1 MAIEYTNLGFITLEG
16 FVRRDDVTNRTLKLC
31 FICCG
36 QYGGRQGDEEARLG
50 HSVFVINTSESDLLD
65 LKAIAKNSDRII
77 KLEGYGGAAKDIER
91 GQAAIYD
98 NSEAIV
104 NVLQH
109 EDVIDADHVFV
120 VGGMGGGTGNAAI
133 PMICS
138 NLAKIRKPF
147 NGKPSFG
154 AIITVPASW
163 EKRGIKKNALWGL
176 GHLDQLVKNEDIGA
190 IVLIDNDKLYNLTQG
205 VHSNT
210 TETPLNWMDY
220 GNSSL
225 AALLDEITMLTS
237 LPSSKAFDLDEWR
250 DVFSSP
256 GWVSI
261 GKSYITNSNEIDRS
275 DKIFRDA
282 FANSPTASDYDYE
295 LDTVNGFMAVI
306 HPKNEIITDS
316 SFKVLEEQFGDFIE
330 SAEKPHS
337 GMIANHIWGKI
348 TSKNKLISED
358 KKAIVYTAAVS
369 INLPDRV
376 RRMLVEIEQEE
387 EKLEKKR
394 IERSDKKSLDLSSFT
409 KQEDKVVKEKSSLGN
424 QFDLF
429 GSKTEEKEK
438 NNNTFDLKLNFPPRK

>member
-65 LKAIAKNSDRII
+65 LKAISKNSDRII

-91 GQAAIYD
+91 GKAAIYD

-104 NVLQH
+104 KVLQH
-109 EDVIDADHVFV
+109 EDVINADHVFV

-147 NGKPSFG
+147 NGKPSYG

-190 IVLIDNDKLYNLTQG
+190 IVLVDNDKLYNLTQG
-205 VHSNT
+205 VQST

-225 AALLDEITMLTS
+225 AALLDEITRLTS

-250 DVFSSP
+250 DVFSTP
-256 GWVSI
+256 GWASL
-261 GKSYITNSNEIDRS
+261 GKRDIYSSSEIDRS
-275 DKIFRDA
+275 DKIFREA
-282 FANSPTASDYDYE
+282 FLNSPTASDYDYD

-306 HPKNEIITDS
+306 HPRNEIITDS

-337 GMIANHIWGKI
+337 GMIANHSWGKI
-348 TSKNKLISED
+348 TSNNKMKPEE

-369 INLPDRV
+369 SNLPDRV
-376 RRMLVEIEQEE
+376 RRMLVEIEKEE
-387 EKLEKKR
+387 ESLEKKR
-394 IERSDKKSLDLSSFT
+394 TERSDKKTLDLSSFT
-409 KQEDKVVKEKSSLGN
+409 KQEEKRVKEKSSVGN
-424 QFDLF
+424 EFDLF
-429 GSKTEEKEK
+429 GSRSEEKEK
-438 NNNTFDLKLNFPPRK
+438 NSNPFDLKLDFPPRK